1 MSLIL
6 LCEEPAAAAVRILT
20 EEVGMDDSVMDLNR
34 AALSLTLTSSSMCPC
49 SCGSWAEGAAGQL
62 VLEGR
67 GAGVGGKA
75 LVGEGIVVVR
85 FLGVGG
91 NAGVGTSAV
100 GDGDSFL

>member
-6 LCEEPAAAAVRILT
+6 LCDEPAAAAVRILT
-20 EEVGMDDSVMDLNR
+20 EEVGMDDSVIDLNR
-34 AALSLTLTSSSMCPC
+34 AALSLTLTSSSMCP
-49 SCGSWAEGAAGQL
+49 SCGSWADGAAGQL

-75 LVGEGIVVVR
+75 MVGDGIVVVR